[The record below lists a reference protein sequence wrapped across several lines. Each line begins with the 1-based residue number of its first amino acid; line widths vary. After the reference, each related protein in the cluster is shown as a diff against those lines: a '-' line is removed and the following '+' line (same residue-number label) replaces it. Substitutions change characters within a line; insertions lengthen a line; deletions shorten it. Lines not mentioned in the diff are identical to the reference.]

1 MVVDIARSHYLTTG
15 VSRRA
20 SASAVELVALAL
32 TIQSLRSIGD
42 QWLTAIL
49 FLRNEVGQTGAWCA
63 ADSLA
68 PSPRPAISRPPI
80 MATER
85 SLRRFAS

>member
-42 QWLTAIL
+42 QWLTAIPI
-49 FLRNEVGQTGAWCA
+49 
-63 ADSLA
+63 LA
-68 PSPRPAISRPPI
+68 
-80 MATER
+80 
-85 SLRRFAS
+85 